1 MTYCKFLM
9 NLSLLTL
16 MALISACQPAPPTTL
31 QVQLL
36 WQGQPLDCQTEFTLG
51 GQPWQLQQLQFYLS
65 AFSQQQQ
72 PLTLIPNDYRNQQLA
87 LLGTDCHSAGQWQ
100 LEFTTPLQQA
110 DLEFEIG
117 VPFALN
123 HQNPL
128 TAGNPLQQMDMHW
141 AWQSGYKFFRL
152 DLKGQQHDWSL
163 HLGSTGC
170 HSASVMRAPTAA
182 CAAHNRVH
190 VQLPYQGQTILTLD
204 LADLLRDFIPTAD
217 NSCMSDPASLSC
229 QQLLPA
235 FGISGAG
242 EAQENNPSRLWAF
255 LPAAKPATTQASTPV
270 TTP

>member
-1 MTYCKFLM
+1 MT
-9 NLSLLTL
+9 LSLLTL
-16 MALISACQPAPPTTL
+16 MVLLSACQPATPTTL

-36 WQGQPLDCQTEFTLG
+36 WQGQLLDCQTVFTVA
-51 GQPWQLQQLQFYLS
+51 GQPWQLQQLQFYVS

-72 PLTLIPNDYRNQQLA
+72 PLTLIPNEYRNQQLA
-87 LLGTDCHSAGQWQ
+87 LLGTDCHSTGQWQ
-100 LEFTTPLQQA
+100 LEFTTPLQQG

-117 VPFALN
+117 VPFQLN

-152 DLKGQQHDWSL
+152 DLKGQHHDWSF

-170 HSASVMRAPTAA
+170 SSASVVRAPTAA
-182 CAAHNRVH
+182 CSAANRVR
-190 VQLPYQGQTILTLD
+190 VQLPYQGQTTLTLD
-204 LADLLRDFIPTAD
+204 LAELLHDFVPTAD

-235 FGISGAG
+235 LGISGAG
-242 EAQENNPSRLWAF
+242 EVGANNIGRLWAF
-255 LPAAKPATTQASTPV
+255 LPAAKPATTP
-270 TTP
+270 